1 LPQPLPRSIA
11 CATNESDINISFDI
25 PRRLWSFLRKS
36 MKLNPAHT
44 IFDGNMF
51 VQLRTLLDTVAP
63 PADLPLLDLSI
74 GEPQQPPTQQLLES
88 VARHNDKW
96 QFYPKAVGNPRFIK
110 AIENYILRRWPEAAG
125 LADPAQIIPVPG
137 TREPL
142 HLLGHLVTGSKSD
155 AVALVTNPY
164 YHAWRAG
171 ALATGGKIVFLNS
184 GANHNFLPDLQAIDD
199 VTLDRTTI
207 MYLCSPTNPQGSTM
221 DLDYLTA
228 ALRLAR
234 KHDFLL
240 VMDECYA
247 DIWRGTPPTGLMQA
261 AAALAEIMPDID
273 DPLANMVVLNS
284 LSKRSGAA
292 GLRAGFM
299 VGDQQVITQYLKL
312 VANGGSL
319 VPMPLLE
326 VATDLYD
333 DEDHV
338 AAIRSY
344 YDTNFKLVEKH
355 LGLTPPA
362 GGFFLWLKVDN
373 DIEFVRRLMAEQA
386 VRAIP
391 GSFMAIGTE
400 DGNPGAGYVRFALV
414 HDAATTDEALKRVAK
429 LYKN

>member
-1 LPQPLPRSIA
+1 MLFRS
-11 CATNESDINISFDI
+11 
-25 PRRLWSFLRKS
+25 
-36 MKLNPAHT
+36 
-44 IFDGNMF
+44 
-51 VQLRTLLDTVAP
+51 
-63 PADLPLLDLSI
+63 
-74 GEPQQPPTQQLLES
+74 
-88 VARHNDKW
+88 
-96 QFYPKAVGNPRFIK
+96 
-110 AIENYILRRWPEAAG
+110 
-125 LADPAQIIPVPG
+125 
-137 TREPL
+137 
-142 HLLGHLVTGSKSD
+142 
-155 AVALVTNPY
+155 
-164 YHAWRAG
+164 AG
-171 ALATGGKIVFLNS
+171 ALASGGEIVFLNS

-207 MYLCSPTNPQGSTM
+207 LYLCSPTNPQGSTM

-247 DIWRGTPPTGLMQA
+247 DIWRGAPPTGMMQA
-261 AAALAEIMPDID
+261 AAVLAKTMPEID

-299 VGDQQVITQYLKL
+299 VGDRHVITQYLKL

-344 YDTNFKLVEKH
+344 YDTNFKI
-355 LGLTPPA
+355 G
-362 GGFFLWLKVDN
+362 
-373 DIEFVRRLMAEQA
+373 
-386 VRAIP
+386 RAH
-391 GSFMAIGTE
+391 
-400 DGNPGAGYVRFALV
+400 V
-414 HDAATTDEALKRVAK
+414 
-429 LYKN
+429 